1 MTKIKFYKGLRK
13 SYDITK
19 HGTGQYYAFDT
30 GEILVNGKAY
40 GGVSLAQFETKA
52 EELGSQINDITSK
65 LNELEQSFDQGT
77 Y

>member
-1 MTKIKFYKGLRK
+1 MTKIKFYKGLRR
-13 SYDITK
+13 SYDIK
-19 HGTGQYYAFDT
+19 RHGDGQYYAFDT

-40 GGVSLAQFETKA
+40 GVSK
-52 EELGSQINDITSK
+52 ELNSQINGITNK

>member
-1 MTKIKFYKGLRK
+1 MTKIKFYKGLRS
-13 SYDITK
+13 SYNIKK

-40 GGVSLAQFETKA
+40 GVSK
-52 EELGSQINDITSK
+52 ELSGQINDITSK
-65 LNELEQSFDQGT
+65 LAELEQSFDQGT

>member
-13 SYDITK
+13 SYNIKK
-19 HGTGQYYAFDT
+19 HGAGQYYAFDT

-40 GGVSLAQFETKA
+40 GVS
-52 EELGSQINDITSK
+52 EELRNQINDITHK
-65 LNELEQSFDQGT
+65 LNELQQSFDQGT

>member
-1 MTKIKFYKGLRK
+1 MTKIKFYKGLRS
-13 SYDITK
+13 SYNIK
-19 HGTGQYYAFDT
+19 EHGTGQYYAYDT

-40 GGVSLAQFETKA
+40 GVSK
-52 EELGSQINDITSK
+52 ELVSQITSK

>member
-1 MTKIKFYKGLRK
+1 MTKIKFYKGLRN
-13 SYDITK
+13 SYDIKK

-40 GGVSLAQFETKA
+40 GVSK
-52 EELGSQINDITSK
+52 ELVSQINDITDK
-65 LNELEQSFDQGT
+65 LGELEQSFDQGT

>member
-13 SYDITK
+13 SYDIKK

-30 GEILVNGKAY
+30 GEILINGKAY
-40 GGVSLAQFETKA
+40 GGVSLAQFEAKV
-52 EELGSQINDITSK
+52 NDITDK
-65 LNELEQSFDQGT
+65 LDELEQSFNQGT

>member
-1 MTKIKFYKGLRK
+1 MTKIKFYKGLRS
-13 SYDITK
+13 SYNLK
-19 HGTGQYYAFDT
+19 EHGTGQYYAYDT

>member
-1 MTKIKFYKGLRK
+1 MTKIKFYKGPRS
-13 SYDITK
+13 SYNIK
-19 HGTGQYYAFDT
+19 EHGTGQYYAYDT

-40 GGVSLAQFETKA
+40 GVSK
-52 EELGSQINDITSK
+52 ELVSQITSK